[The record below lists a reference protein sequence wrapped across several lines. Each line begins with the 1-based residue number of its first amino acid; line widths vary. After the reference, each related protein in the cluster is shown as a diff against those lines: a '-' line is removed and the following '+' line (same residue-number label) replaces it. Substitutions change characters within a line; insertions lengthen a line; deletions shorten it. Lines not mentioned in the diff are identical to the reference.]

1 MYCARE
7 THSPGSP
14 CRIERARIDCFE
26 GRRSTQRR
34 VDMNWVAFV
43 ITKVTMVLGAHMFNA
58 RTSPMRNREHMAEW
72 TLTTND
78 DTSYIVCTIVELPR
92 HCIVL
97 VFDDSHREVMLMS
110 GGILPQSSTWSGNIR
125 NVVAVVVACI

>member
-1 MYCARE
+1 
-7 THSPGSP
+7 
-14 CRIERARIDCFE
+14 
-26 GRRSTQRR
+26 
-34 VDMNWVAFV
+34 
-43 ITKVTMVLGAHMFNA
+43 MVLGAHMFNA

>member
-1 MYCARE
+1 M
-7 THSPGSP
+7 
-14 CRIERARIDCFE
+14 
-26 GRRSTQRR
+26 TQ
-34 VDMNWVAFV
+34 
-43 ITKVTMVLGAHMFNA
+43 VTTVLGAHMFNA

-110 GGILPQSSTWSGNIR
+110 GGIAFVQIKQTPCSKTVQPRRVLHSYK
-125 NVVAVVVACI
+125 